1 MSHASRVTSRS
12 RRLTAA
18 ITAAL
23 AVTAG
28 TLAAAP
34 TALAATAAV
43 SAPAAPATAGEVTP
57 FPLAS
62 EIVSAGTTGF
72 LSRNTSGEYRW
83 TRNEGGAST
92 VIASR
97 APVLGAASDVLVSTV
112 GDRVLRV
119 QDMTGSAAP
128 VDIDL
133 KTLTDGT
140 HTAFGAVGSTVLTSV
155 QTPAGVTELHLV
167 SASVS
172 GAITNRTVGGLPAGA
187 GSFTVRSAISGT
199 ALVGFQAAGKTL
211 FAVVD
216 MAGSEVV
223 AKTYENK
230 NPAADSPFAALSA
243 THVAWTE
250 YTKDAWNQ
258 DVGVAVVTDRKTGAT
273 HKFPVGSYKDVELGL
288 TGSWLVHET
297 IRNGETAFDAKSLHD
312 EPAKQLL
319 AHATSL
325 ATAPDGALLV
335 RGGSLTEGV
344 GEEGLYRVAPGVE
357 GALTR
362 QLVAATGEPTQ
373 LVVTPHIPEVLDLD
387 KNRGVV
393 PFTFDV
399 SRNPVWVDIRLA
411 RGDRD
416 CDSIAGYYDWWG
428 HTSTE
433 NAPSG
438 PGSVTLTWEGSR
450 NDGYGEP
457 YSYGPAANGVW
468 TWCAT
473 ASPQDHVGPGWS
485 QRGTFTI
492 TRKPQPHDFSDNGSP
507 DMLRVSATG
516 RLESWDSDYSPSRG
530 SIGWTDSV
538 AGVSGTNW
546 NVYDR
551 FTVPGDLGGTVKPEV
566 VARDKSGGL
575 WLYPGAERGLGPRIK
590 IGSGWQIYNKING
603 TADVTGDGRPDVLAV
618 DKSGGFWLY
627 PGTGN
632 LNAPLG
638 ARKQIGAG
646 WGIYNQIV
654 APGDLGGGS
663 AADLVARDAA
673 GVLWMYPGKGNGTY
687 GPRVRIGGGWNG
699 YTRLVS
705 FGDITRDGRPDLLV
719 SYPDANQYQG
729 MGAYLYEGTGD
740 ASAPFRP
747 RKAMYSFETT
757 TDIAVF

>member
-28 TLAAAP
+28 TLATAP
-34 TALAATAAV
+34 AALAATTAV
-43 SAPAAPATAGEVTP
+43 SAPAAAGEVTP

-62 EIVSAGTTGF
+62 EIVSAGATGF

-92 VIASR
+92 VVASQ
-97 APVLGAASDVLVSTV
+97 AAVLGAASDVLVSTV

-119 QDMTGSAAP
+119 QDMTGGAAP

-155 QTPAGVTELHLV
+155 KTPAGATELHLV

-172 GAITNRTVGGLPAGA
+172 GMITNRTVYGLPAGA
-187 GSFTVRSAISGT
+187 GSFTVRAAISGT
-199 ALVGFQAAGKTL
+199 AMVGFQAAGKTL

-216 MAGSEVV
+216 LAAPEVV
-223 AKTYENK
+223 AKTYENR

-250 YTKDAWNQ
+250 YTKDASNQ
-258 DVGVAVVTDRKTGAT
+258 DIGVVVVTDRKTGAT
-273 HKFPVGSYKDVELGL
+273 RSFPVGAHKHVELGL

-297 IRNGETAFDAKSLHD
+297 MRNGETAFDAKSLND

-335 RGGSLTEGV
+335 RGGSLTEGA

-357 GALTR
+357 GAITR

-373 LVVTPHIPEVLDLD
+373 LVVTPRIPQVIDLD
-387 KNRGVV
+387 KNRGVF

-399 SRNPVWVDIRLA
+399 SRGRVYADIALSY
-411 RGDRD
+411 GDQD
-416 CDSIAGYYDWWG
+416 CEFAWGNYDWWAQA
-428 HTSTE
+428 SAKD
-433 NAPSG
+433 APSG
-438 PGSVTLTWEGSR
+438 PGSISLTWEGSR
-450 NDGYGEP
+450 HDRNGEFN
-457 YSYGPAANGVW
+457 SYGQAANGTW

-473 ASPQDHVGPGWS
+473 VSPLDHVGPGWS
-485 QRGTFTI
+485 QRGTFTV
-492 TRKPQPHDFSDNGSP
+492 THKPHPHDFSDNGSP
-507 DMLRVSATG
+507 DPIVVGPTG
-516 RLESWDSDYSPSRG
+516 GMGSYDGDYSPS
-530 SIGWTDSV
+530 IDF
-538 AGVSGTNW
+538 VSWDDVRPVWGTGW

-551 FTVPGDLGGTVKPEV
+551 FTVPGDLGGTADPEI

-575 WLYPGAERGLGPRIK
+575 WLYSRAWPNLSPRIK
-590 IGSGWQIYNKING
+590 IGSGWQVYDKING
-603 TADVTGDGRPDVLAV
+603 TADMTGDGKPDVLAV

-632 LNAPLG
+632 VNAPLG

-646 WGIYNQIV
+646 WGIYNQII
-654 APGDLGGGS
+654 APGNLGGAP
-663 AADLVARDAA
+663 AADLLARDAA

-687 GPRVRIGGGWNG
+687 GPRVRVGGGWNG
-699 YTRLVS
+699 YTRLFS
-705 FGDITRDGRPDLLV
+705 FGDATRDGRPDLFV
-719 SYPDANQYQG
+719 SFPDASTYSG
-729 MGAYLYEGTGD
+729 TGGYLYEGTGD
-740 ASAPFRP
+740 ANAPFKL
-747 RKAMYSFETT
+747 RKKAYVPVDKTT
-757 TDIAVF
+757 VAVF